1 MEAKRYPTYFLARIW
16 HQGFRCSSRLTSRLL
31 SFVFFFGVSN
41 TGGGRTSRSADKT
54 RLQVELERAGKLSP
68 DEQGELQSAI
78 WSRSLNKTDALLQ
91 LERFE
96 YEGDEF
102 YPKPAAGWKSLGA
115 GGVKAMLNRMYGFP
129 FPAKGVGTMEGAK
142 FTINQ
147 WWASNGNFETSRAST
162 ANATWAR
169 LNNLRPLVDPVTGD
183 VTGAE
188 RSARQ
193 ESQALHRES
202 ADRQRESAD
211 RANPSTLEN
220 ANAATQ
226 AAALRSE
233 VNSVLR
239 ESGSRAARE
248 ETEARARGTERETA
262 ARTDLLT
269 DTPSSPALHEQWRA
283 DAIARLRNPN
293 NNAPSSV

>member
-78 WSRSLNKTDALLQ
+78 WARSLNKTDALLQ

-96 YEGDEF
+96 CEGDEF